1 MSSKFSKVLVLCAA
15 MGVTGVSMAQV
26 TDWQMFLDMQ
36 KMAAMDA
43 NKDGMV
49 SKAEF
54 MKMMEKSFDMAMKKM
69 DGKGDKMNDAQ
80 FKMFMENTFGRKG
93 G

>member
-1 MSSKFSKVLVLCAA
+1 MSKISKALILCAA
-15 MGVTGVSMAQV
+15 MGVSGVSMAQGAA
-26 TDWQMFLDMQ
+26 DWQMFLDMQ
-36 KMAAMDA
+36 KFTSMDA

-54 MKMMEKSFDMAMKKM
+54 MKMMEKSFDMGLKKM
-69 DGKGDKMNDAQ
+69 NAKGDKMTESQ
-80 FKMFMENTFGRKG
+80 FKEWMDGAFGRKG